1 MRFHILTQLIM
12 ERILMS
18 KLEQTNSNNES
29 LVTAFMSV
37 YHEEK
42 KQREKQKSKRKLEAR
57 RYIEQ
62 YIERKQLQRDLEEYW
77 SEAG

>member
-1 MRFHILTQLIM
+1 
-12 ERILMS
+12 MS
-18 KLEQTNSNNES
+18 IKEQISIQDEN
-29 LVTAFMSV
+29 LVTTFMSV

-62 YIERKQLQRDLEEYW
+62 YFERKQLQRELDEYW